1 MPGTDHGTGCGGG
14 LQIILRRPIV
24 PPMFD
29 KLARRIQRM
38 HAPHGWMIRRARDGA
53 GWRGPDTHKGERF
66 TLDPRRWHRWG
77 TSEAASTAA
86 RWHEYRAPDYAAVPA
101 PEPPPRRRRR

>member
-1 MPGTDHGTGCGGG
+1 MPGTDQDTGTRDG
-14 LQIILRRPIV
+14 LQIIPRPSIV

-38 HAPHGWMIRRARDGA
+38 HAPHGWMIRRTRDGA
-53 GWRGPDTHKGERF
+53 GWRGPDIQKGERF
-66 TLDPRRWHRWG
+66 TLNARRWHRWG
-77 TSEAASTAA
+77 TSEAARAA
-86 RWHEYRAPDYAAVPA
+86 AGWHEYHAPDYAAVPA